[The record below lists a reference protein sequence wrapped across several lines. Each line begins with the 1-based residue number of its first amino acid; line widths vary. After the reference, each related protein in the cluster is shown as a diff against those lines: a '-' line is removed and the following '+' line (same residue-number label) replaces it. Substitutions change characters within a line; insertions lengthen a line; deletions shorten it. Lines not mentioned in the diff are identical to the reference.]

1 MYDMKAITYIQKAEK
16 FIERAKESKDEI
28 EIDVALN
35 AAQIALKRAI
45 ENLTELETKIKD
57 LI

>member
-1 MYDMKAITYIQKAEK
+1 MKAITYIQKAEK